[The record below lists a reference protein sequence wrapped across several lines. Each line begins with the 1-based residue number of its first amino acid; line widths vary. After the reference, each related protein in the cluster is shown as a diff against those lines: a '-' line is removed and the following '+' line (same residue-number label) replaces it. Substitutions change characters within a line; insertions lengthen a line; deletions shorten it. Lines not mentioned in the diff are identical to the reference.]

1 MPPRG
6 GATSGWRGCWPRAW
20 GRCSSSWTTSPG
32 ARPPPSCSL
41 PPPTARSVSSPWPCS
56 PVLVLADL
64 DPAPELL
71 GRQLSRLARVEVP
84 LARPDHDRPSGTHLG
99 SEDSHSDEVDCH
111 RHELVG

>member
-56 PVLVLADL
+56 PALVLVDL
-64 DPAPELL
+64 DPSLYLL
-71 GRQLSRLARVEVP
+71 GRQLSRLACVQVL
-84 LARPDHDRPSGTHLG
+84 LACSDQDLAIGTRLAFAA
-99 SEDSHSDEVDCH
+99 
-111 RHELVG
+111 